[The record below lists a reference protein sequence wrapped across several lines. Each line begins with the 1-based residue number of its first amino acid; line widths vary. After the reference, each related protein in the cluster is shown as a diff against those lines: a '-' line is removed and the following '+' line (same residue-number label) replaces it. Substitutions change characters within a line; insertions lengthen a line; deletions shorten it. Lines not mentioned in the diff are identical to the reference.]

1 MAQVLTTGRL
11 GITGHSE
18 RGVAKQH
25 KTFEVEPHSARQ
37 AEISADYHGKI
48 VNRMNPSKRKDNA
61 RRYPQTGLG
70 G

>member
-1 MAQVLTTGRL
+1 MTLPTVRL
-11 GITGHSE
+11 GITGHST
-18 RGVAKQH
+18 RGQARRH

-37 AEISADYHGKI
+37 ARISRDYHGR
-48 VNRMNPSKRKDNA
+48 VVDRMNPSKRKDNA